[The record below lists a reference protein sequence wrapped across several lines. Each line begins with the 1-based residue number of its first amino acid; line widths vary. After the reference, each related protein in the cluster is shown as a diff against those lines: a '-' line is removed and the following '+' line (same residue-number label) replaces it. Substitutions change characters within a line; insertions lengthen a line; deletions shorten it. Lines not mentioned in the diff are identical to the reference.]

1 MKVDLGRLR
10 RWVTKAVIVEGKH
23 LSQALCAEFG
33 VSRTTAATH
42 LKKLVKGG
50 WLTSSGSTRPT
61 YGPGRNREIMMK
73 YPLPGITE
81 DLIWQ
86 NDFRPWF
93 DLSKNVAAILDYGFT
108 EIMNNANDHSEGQTV
123 AVLVSVRDE
132 IVSLYVL
139 DDGVGIFEKISK
151 ALDLPDRRL
160 AILELSKGKFT
171 TDPANHSGQ
180 GIFFTSRM
188 FDQFQIEANGLRYDH
203 DIQQTN
209 DRLWEI
215 DRPDSGTLIYMHIA
229 ANSQCTTKA
238 VFDQFSGG
246 EDYGFDKTIVPVK
259 LARIG
264 EGTLVSRSEAK
275 RLVARFEG
283 FKIVYLDFA
292 GIEEIG
298 QAFADEIFR
307 VFKNAHPA
315 IELVAINTTTAV
327 RQMITRAQST
337 VGNNLLGL

>member
-1 MKVDLGRLR
+1 M
-10 RWVTKAVIVEGKH
+10 I
-23 LSQALCAEFG
+23 
-33 VSRTTAATH
+33 
-42 LKKLVKGG
+42 
-50 WLTSSGSTRPT
+50 TRF
-61 YGPGRNREIMMK
+61 R
-73 YPLPGITE
+73 
-81 DLIWQ
+81 Q

-93 DLSKNVAAILDYGFT
+93 DLSKNVSAILDYGFT
-108 EIMNNANDHSEGQTV
+108 EIMNNANDHSEGQAVTVLV
-123 AVLVSVRDE
+123 AVRDG

-151 ALDLPDRRL
+151 ALNLPDRRL

-203 DIQQTN
+203 DIQQT
-209 DRLWEI
+209 DDWLWEIDQPDFWEI
-215 DRPDSGTLIYMHIA
+215 DRPDSGTLIYMRIA

-298 QAFADEIFR
+298 QAFADEVFR
-307 VFKNAHPA
+307 VFQNAHPA

>member
-1 MKVDLGRLR
+1 M
-10 RWVTKAVIVEGKH
+10 T
-23 LSQALCAEFG
+23 
-33 VSRTTAATH
+33 
-42 LKKLVKGG
+42 
-50 WLTSSGSTRPT
+50 
-61 YGPGRNREIMMK
+61 

-108 EIMNNANDHSEGQTV
+108 EILNNANDHSEGKAV
-123 AVLVSVRDE
+123 GVLVAVRDE
-132 IVSLYVL
+132 IVSLMVL

-151 ALDLPDRRL
+151 ALNLPDRRL

-203 DIQQTN
+203 NAQHPEDW
-209 DRLWEI
+209 LLEI
-215 DRPDSGTLIYMHIA
+215 DRPDTGTLLYMRIP
-229 ANSQCTTKA
+229 ANSQRTTKA

-246 EDYGFDKTIVPVK
+246 EDYGFDKTIVPVE

-264 EGTLVSRSEAK
+264 DGTLVSRSEAK
-275 RLVARFEG
+275 RLLARVEG
-283 FKIVYLDFA
+283 FKTVCLDFA

-315 IELVAINTTTAV
+315 IELKAINTTTAV
-327 RQMITRAQST
+327 RQMITRARPT
-337 VGNNLLGL
+337 VGNKLWGS

>member
-1 MKVDLGRLR
+1 
-10 RWVTKAVIVEGKH
+10 
-23 LSQALCAEFG
+23 
-33 VSRTTAATH
+33 
-42 LKKLVKGG
+42 
-50 WLTSSGSTRPT
+50 
-61 YGPGRNREIMMK
+61 MK

>member
-1 MKVDLGRLR
+1 MKVDLVRLR
-10 RWVTKAVIVEGKH
+10 RWVTKAVLDEGKR

-33 VSRTTAATH
+33 VSRAAAATH
-42 LKKLVKGG
+42 LKKLVESG
-50 WLTSSGSTRPT
+50 WLTSSGGTRPV
-61 YGPGRNREIMMK
+61 YGPGRNREIMMT

-108 EIMNNANDHSEGQTV
+108 EIMNNANDHSEGRAVMVVV
-123 AVLVSVRDE
+123 AVRDG
-132 IVSLYVL
+132 IASLLVL
-139 DDGVGIFEKISK
+139 DDGVGIFEKIAK
-151 ALDLPDRRL
+151 ALNLPDRRL

-203 DIQQTN
+203 DAQQT
-209 DRLWEI
+209 DDWFWEI
-215 DRPDSGTLIYMHIA
+215 DRPDSGTLIYMRIA
-229 ANSQCTTKA
+229 ADSECTTKD
-238 VFDQFSGG
+238 VFDRFSGG
-246 EDYGFDKTIVPVK
+246 EDYGFDKTVVPVK

-283 FKIVYLDFA
+283 FKAVCLDFA
-292 GIEEIG
+292 GVEEIG
-298 QAFADEIFR
+298 QAFADEVFR
-307 VFKNAHPA
+307 VFQNAHPEIKLLA
-315 IELVAINTTTAV
+315 IHTTTAV
-327 RQMITRAQST
+327 SQMITRARPK
-337 VGNNLLGL
+337 VGNKLLER